1 MEQNVNFGKKGES
14 KMSNK
19 IIKKI
24 SFNLLWLIILPL
36 AIYCGIT
43 SKADWWIIVL
53 ILLSSME
60 LTITWRRT

>member
-1 MEQNVNFGKKGES
+1 
-14 KMSNK
+14 MSNK